1 MKIEQRVRI
10 SLQHAQ
16 YEQSYNRD
24 GKEKGKLSN
33 ATQARKSPSLPFYL
47 IFKVAWQKQPRSQG
61 FFAGMVFFF
70 LLLA

>member
-24 GKEKGKLSN
+24 AKEKGKLSN
-33 ATQARKSPSLPFYL
+33 ATHARKSPSLPFYL
-47 IFKVAWQKQPRSQG
+47 IFKVA
-61 FFAGMVFFF
+61 
-70 LLLA
+70 